1 MTGLF
6 IAGLLINPLKTS
18 AQPPDAGCDP
28 LDPGCPIIDG
38 GISLLIAAR
47 GIGIGA
53 KRAYDLRKRNLN
65 LLNNIHPELIR

>member
-1 MTGLF
+1 MYKVRTIILVTGLF

-28 LDPGCPIIDG
+28 LDPGCPIDG
-38 GISLLIAAR
+38 GISLLIAA

-53 KRAYDLRKRNLN
+53 KRAYDLRKKESE
-65 LLNNIHPELIR
+65 PVK